1 MLKVCSF
8 SFNYHPGNKENKLS
22 KKNLMRKTRIIMR
35 ILAYTDL
42 YIEKELY
49 NYSYEQ
55 LYDILRIYVFYD
67 LHKKKLK
74 VCAQI

>member
-1 MLKVCSF
+1 
-8 SFNYHPGNKENKLS
+8 
-22 KKNLMRKTRIIMR
+22 MRKTRIILR

-42 YIEKELY
+42 FIEKELY

-67 LHKKKLK
+67 LHKKKLSVLSSCIK
-74 VCAQI
+74 FS